1 MERLSRYEKYQ
12 GEEMKMESIIVKQA
26 KLLAK
31 AFEGT
36 ERFKPY
42 IAKW

>member
-12 GEEMKMESIIVKQA
+12 GEEIKMEQIIQRQA
-26 KLLAK
+26 TQLAK
-31 AFEGT
+31 AFDDFDA
-36 ERFKPY
+36 FKPY